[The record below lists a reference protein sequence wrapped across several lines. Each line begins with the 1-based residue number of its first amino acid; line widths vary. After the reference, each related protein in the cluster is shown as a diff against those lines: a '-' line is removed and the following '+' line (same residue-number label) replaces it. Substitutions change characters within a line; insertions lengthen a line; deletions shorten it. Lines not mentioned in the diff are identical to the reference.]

1 MLLAG
6 EKYSTADHPAHA
18 AFHFGRCPEMG
29 PKTEELICILDQLA
43 IVLESDGDTHW
54 SFWMRKARALLLDS
68 DYSGIE
74 YLLSAY
80 GGMGSLNDLI
90 LGQSYVDGV
99 LSWNP
104 GHVELNEKFIELRNN
119 AEQLSNAIKRSQT

>member
-18 AFHFGRCPEMG
+18 AFHFGRCREMG

-119 AEQLSNAIKRSQT
+119 AEQLANAIKRSQT